1 MESICHGDRKQ
12 LTAMATETSCPL
24 QRAAPLCTSR
34 VAAVHDA
41 PGEHP
46 ADPIAM
52 PIAMPIAVP
61 TAMPTAMPIADPSAD
76 PSVVE

>member
-24 QRAAPLCTSR
+24 QRAAPLCTFR

-46 ADPIAM
+46 AVPTAVGSAV
-52 PIAMPIAVP
+52 PTTVGSAVP
-61 TAMPTAMPIADPSAD
+61 TAVGSAD

>member
-1 MESICHGDRKQ
+1 MESICHGDKKQ
-12 LTAMATETSCPL
+12 VTAMATETSCPL

-46 ADPIAM
+46 EVASAM

-61 TAMPTAMPIADPSAD
+61 TAD